1 MLPSHLSMVHFAEY
15 PPRARA
21 VAQAH
26 LELLRQLPLAFLP
39 SLLRELIEYDYKFP
53 AELAQLDR
61 QLAYIAALTAAEL
74 ADCFARFAQIRLSSE
89 QTSFD
94 WCARPHAFTEQLSAY
109 LWRTHQTDAFRE
121 AAVLYGDRLQS
132 ASVPVLLPMP
142 RLGMA
147 IIGQGAAPHQPG
159 LFRKLREHGTLFT
172 NIEPAGGLATM
183 VSAVELRAQ
192 MQPSP
197 YAHWYVD
204 GGLPL
209 EHSSGITA
217 VDYAALTPARARLLA
232 FIQNQV
238 SRPGMGPEELR
249 DRLTQL
255 SPAELGL
262 RSDSVVDHLLVKVLA
277 EGSGTQIFSTTFA
290 QWTAREVL
298 RRAEPLTLLIRFA
311 PRQRQRPM
319 NELLADDQGVL
330 QLDPEGSLVD
340 ADMAAYY
347 HWLNQQRL
355 SGAQESAFLVWF
367 EGQRQVLAVSPGLPR
382 GTTSGSA
389 MTMASLLSIVT
400 GSAMNW
406 SEGPLKRTGEI
417 T

>member
-1 MLPSHLSMVHFAEY
+1 MTTSF
-15 PPRARA
+15 
-21 VAQAH
+21 
-26 LELLRQLPLAFLP
+26 LRSWP
-39 SLLRELIEYDYKFP
+39 SLTGSL
-53 AELAQLDR
+53 
-61 QLAYIAALTAAEL
+61 LTLQPLLAAEL

-147 IIGQGAAPHQPG
+147 IIGQGCGAASAGAVPQTTGARHSVHQHRTRRRALP
-159 LFRKLREHGTLFT
+159 RWC
-172 NIEPAGGLATM
+172 PPW
-183 VSAVELRAQ
+183 SSRAQ

-238 SRPGMGPEELR
+238 SRPG
-249 DRLTQL
+249 D
-255 SPAELGL
+255 
-262 RSDSVVDHLLVKVLA
+262 
-277 EGSGTQIFSTTFA
+277 GTGKSCAT
-290 QWTAREVL
+290 V
-298 RRAEPLTLLIRFA
+298 
-311 PRQRQRPM
+311 
-319 NELLADDQGVL
+319 
-330 QLDPEGSLVD
+330 
-340 ADMAAYY
+340 
-347 HWLNQQRL
+347 
-355 SGAQESAFLVWF
+355 
-367 EGQRQVLAVSPGLPR
+367 
-382 GTTSGSA
+382 
-389 MTMASLLSIVT
+389 
-400 GSAMNW
+400 
-406 SEGPLKRTGEI
+406 
-417 T
+417 